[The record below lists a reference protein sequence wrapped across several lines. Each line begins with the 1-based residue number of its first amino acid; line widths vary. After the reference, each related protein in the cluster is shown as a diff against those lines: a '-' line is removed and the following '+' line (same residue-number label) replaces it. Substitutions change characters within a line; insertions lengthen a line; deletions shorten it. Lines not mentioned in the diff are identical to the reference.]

1 MALQWI
7 KDHLRYFNRDVL
19 NPLMLAFAGRSYSSY
34 AMIEHVGR
42 KSGRIYT
49 TPVLGMEDGD
59 EFVIPLPYGADTDW
73 CRNVI
78 AANGAVIVHRGRAYR
93 VGYPEVVPPSKALR
107 AFPSWMRWLLDL
119 AETDRYLRVKRLSD
133 SPEPPSVYETIVAD
147 YPITR
152 AVLILGT
159 LILAFMFL
167 VLLLRRV
174 GRRTRPSN
182 HG

>member
-7 KDHLRYFNRDVL
+7 KDRVRYFNRDVL
-19 NPLMLAFAGRSYSSY
+19 NPLMLTFAGRSYSPY

-49 TPVLGMEDGD
+49 TPVLAMEDGD
-59 EFVIPLPYGADTDW
+59 EFVIPLPYGANTDW
-73 CRNVI
+73 CRNVL
-78 AANGAVIVHRGRAYR
+78 AANGAVIVVRGRAYR

-107 AFPSWMRWLLDL
+107 AFPNWTRWLLDL
-119 AETDRYLRVKRLSD
+119 VETDRYLRVKRLSD
-133 SPEPPSVYETIVAD
+133 SPEPPSVYEAIVAG

-152 AVLILGT
+152 AVLILGA
-159 LILAFMFL
+159 LLLAVILS
-167 VLLLRRV
+167 LLLRWI
-174 GRRTRPSN
+174 GRRIRRSN